1 MKIAKFFA
9 VVFGILGGLVMAGSI
24 GLCLFSL
31 HAPARVGGIP
41 EGAVACS
48 AALEA
53 AVNEKNY
60 EKLEGCIYGQPDLGL
75 DGAPKE
81 ELSRM
86 VWDLVQLNLEFAWQG
101 DCYMDGAKLYRDAAV
116 TYMDVASITNDLP
129 VRAHALL
136 TQQVEAATDMEQL
149 YDESGEFRQDL
160 MDQVM
165 KEALTQCCMEDARSV
180 TTEVSVELVNRD
192 GQWWAVP
199 DGKLLTVLSGGLA

>member
-9 VVFGILGGLVMAGSI
+9 GIFGAIGTVLLVGSI

-31 HAPARVGGIP
+31 HAPARVGEIP
-41 EGAVACS
+41 EGAVDCS

-60 EKLEGCIYGQPDLGL
+60 EQLENCIYGQPDLGL
-75 DGAPKE
+75 DGAPEE

-86 VWDLVQLNLEFAWQG
+86 VWDLIQLNLDFSWQG
-101 DCYMDGAKLYRDAAV
+101 NCYMNGAKLYRDAVV

-136 TQQVEAATDMEQL
+136 TQRVEAATDMEEL
-149 YDESGEFRQDL
+149 YDETGEFRQDL

-165 KEALTQCCMEDARSV
+165 KAALAQCCLEDARRV
-180 TTEVSVELVNRD
+180 TTEVTVELVNRD

-199 DGKLLTVLSGGLA
+199 DGKLLTALSGGMA